1 MESLTR
7 HEKTTKHR
15 KHRKRAEAMGASITV
30 EGWQRCNICDVAVV
44 RMALHVLTK
53 GNLEKGTALGL
64 PEKNEHVN
72 HHPTPV
78 VLQG

>member
-1 MESLTR
+1 
-7 HEKTTKHR
+7 
-15 KHRKRAEAMGASITV
+15 MGASITV

-64 PEKNEHVN
+64 PEKNEHVQGQVCL
-72 HHPTPV
+72 HLARHV
-78 VLQG
+78 VQSPKRCSHSLIVV